1 MQFSQFHNSIR
12 RPLNQPLFATRT
24 CPVRS
29 IRNYEPKSA
38 ALQHD
43 GDARFSGAGPSTIP
57 QDNSP
62 LILAIFRDLQG
73 NSSIVESSYIMES
86 SYIYRLS
93 YRTSEALEPLWIH
106 TGHSPPP
113 PRGSPLHRLVP
124 VNHIIRECRR
134 SRPRILAL

>member
-1 MQFSQFHNSIR
+1 VQFSQFHNSIR
-12 RPLNQPLFATRT
+12 RPLNQLFATRA

-29 IRNYEPKSA
+29 IRNYESKSA

-43 GDARFSGAGPSTIP
+43 GDVRFPGAGPSTIP

-93 YRTSEALEPLWIH
+93 HRTSEALEPLWIH
-106 TGHSPPP
+106 TGHSLPPP
-113 PRGSPLHRLVP
+113 QGESVTPISSRQHYP
-124 VNHIIRECRR
+124 RR
-134 SRPRILAL
+134 SQPRILAL